1 MFWISAFPTVAWK
14 VASGRRFK
22 RENRTTWW
30 SSHRCRMICVYIIS
44 IYKYFFFCVRARG
57 TAFSHCLWPQ
67 CPNSGH
73 ARRGCTLLG
82 LVWSSTSTT
91 TRAHSP
97 PWHRRLRAKRSRL
110 RQFVKRLYLQPSL
123 STRQCLRGARA
134 VTFLSGH
141 HSLPISIHYRLGLQP
156 WLVNQSKAL
165 RCHGIILDC
174 QIQTIQEKQWRPR
187 RARQGG
193 SKLPLLRSCSGFYL
207 GLIIRWCIA
216 SGSGVSASIFSIKR
230 SEYCSKVGWGVA
242 GSGQGKI
249 CVWNNAKSTMPGN
262 ANKRCWRCGFSPRH
276 QLHLIYNS
284 LQ

>member
-14 VASGRRFK
+14 VASGWRFK
-22 RENRTTWW
+22 QENRTTWW
-30 SSHRCRMICVYIIS
+30 SSHRCRIICVYIIS
-44 IYKYFFFCVRARG
+44 IYIFFCVRARG
-57 TAFSHCLWPQ
+57 TAFSHRLWPQ

-110 RQFVKRLYLQPSL
+110 RQFVKWLCLQPSL

-193 SKLPLLRSCSGFYL
+193 SKLPLLRSHAVVST
-207 GLIIRWCIA
+207 
-216 SGSGVSASIFSIKR
+216 SGSSSAGALPPEVVSLLQSLASRDPNTAARLDGALPDPDKEKFAFETTPNQQCPEMPTNGVDAADF
-230 SEYCSKVGWGVA
+230 
-242 GSGQGKI
+242 
-249 CVWNNAKSTMPGN
+249 
-262 ANKRCWRCGFSPRH
+262 H
-276 QLHLIYNS
+276 QDTNCI
-284 LQ
+284 